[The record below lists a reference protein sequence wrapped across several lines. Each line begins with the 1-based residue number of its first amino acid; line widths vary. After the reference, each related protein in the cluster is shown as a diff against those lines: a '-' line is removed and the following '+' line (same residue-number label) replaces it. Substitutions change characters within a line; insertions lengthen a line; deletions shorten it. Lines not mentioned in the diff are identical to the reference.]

1 MNTENF
7 RKDLRMAME
16 AQSVTQSELSR
27 MSGVEQYNISKFLN
41 GDRDILL
48 SNAMKLWPF
57 VYGDRCPHQSPHIE
71 PSHAPQA

>member
-57 VYGDRCPHQSPHIE
+57 VYGDKQPQQSPYTE
-71 PSHAPQA
+71 APHAPKA